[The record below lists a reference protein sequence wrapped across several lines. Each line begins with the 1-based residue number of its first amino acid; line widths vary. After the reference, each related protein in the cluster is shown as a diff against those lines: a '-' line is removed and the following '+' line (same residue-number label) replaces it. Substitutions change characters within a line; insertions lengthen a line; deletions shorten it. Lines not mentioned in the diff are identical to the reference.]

1 MNSRSAVAVSDQGMN
16 HPGEQINP
24 GQETKRAMLLVLMI
38 TRKGR
43 VNAGFGWQIGRKIAS
58 Q

>member
-1 MNSRSAVAVSDQGMN
+1 MN

-24 GQETKRAMLLVLMI
+24 GQETKRAMPLVLMI

-43 VNAGFGWQIGRKIAS
+43 VNGGFGRQIGRKIAS